1 MEITTPRNMPPAG
14 TPESRALA
22 YAFEAQLRALPPADM
37 PVTEYFS
44 HGVYARELFIPA
56 GTALT
61 GKVHKF
67 DNLNILLE
75 GEIAVMTADGTVKRL
90 GPGFVEVAPPGMKRV
105 AVAITDTRWMTVHG
119 THERDVAK
127 IEAEFVAQDEQEYLA
142 HARQLLQEN

>member
-1 MEITTPRNMPPAG
+1 MPTAG

-22 YAFEAQLRALPPADM
+22 YEFESKLRAMPPVEM

-75 GEIAVMTADGTVKRL
+75 GEIAVLTADGTVKRL

-105 AVAITDTRWMTVHG
+105 AVAVTDTRWMTVHG
-119 THERDVAK
+119 THERDTAK
-127 IEAEFVAQDEQEYLA
+127 IEAEFVAQDEHEYLA
-142 HARQLLQEN
+142 HVQALQLLEGK